1 MTKGTPSYGK
11 RNRKTH
17 IICRRC
23 GKHAYHA
30 RKRTC
35 ASCGYSA
42 ISRSPRIRKFNWAK
56 GH

>member
-17 IICRRC
+17 IVCRRC

-30 RKRTC
+30 RKQVC
-35 ASCGYSA
+35 ASCGFSA
-42 ISRSPRIRKFNWAK
+42 TARSPRQRKYGWAK
-56 GH
+56 AH